1 MIKLILENGVLKT
14 NKGVIIDFPDM
25 DINSIKIVDTGL
37 TAYFHAGVDFN
48 LCFYTIQLMNDKI
61 MVHNTNGENYI
72 Y

>member
-14 NKGVIIDFPDM
+14 NKDTIIDFPDM

-37 TAYFHAGVDFN
+37 TAYFHTGVDFN
-48 LCFYTIQLMNDKI
+48 LCFYTIQIMNDKI